1 MRSDYLALGGARVRE
16 AIDTTATLDFLRNS
30 GYGGG
35 ALQQARAGITAH
47 EREPFK
53 FEAIGVNYCDF
64 CFTQLMGAEF
74 DRLDD
79 GRERCVRCSRS
90 VVRSREEFVELFTTT
105 RRMFELAFEITIA
118 VPMQI
123 HMVNAREI
131 ARRSGEVFHP
141 TPGVDARVL
150 GFASR
155 SQAGYEINIEN
166 GTPALAAI
174 TTIAHE
180 LTHIWQFSHWP
191 AGMVAT
197 RYGAERQLLIGEG
210 MASWAQ
216 IQYLLSIKEFEYAER
231 QEAYTEQRTDEYG
244 QGFRLFRDRYPLD
257 RSGEADRKT
266 PFSAEFPI

>member
-180 LTHIWQFSHWP
+180 LTHIWQFSTWP
-191 AGMVAT
+191 QGMIET
-197 RYGAERQLLIGEG
+197 RYGAERQLLVTEG
-210 MASWAQ
+210 MATWAQ
-216 IQYLLSIKEFEYAER
+216 IQYLLAIKEFEQAER
-231 QEAYTEQRTDEYG
+231 QLAYARQRTDEYG
-244 QGFRLFRDRYPLD
+244 EGFRVFAERYTLQYAAAV
-257 RSGEADRKT
+257 GAAT
-266 PFSAEFPI
+266 PFQSEFPL